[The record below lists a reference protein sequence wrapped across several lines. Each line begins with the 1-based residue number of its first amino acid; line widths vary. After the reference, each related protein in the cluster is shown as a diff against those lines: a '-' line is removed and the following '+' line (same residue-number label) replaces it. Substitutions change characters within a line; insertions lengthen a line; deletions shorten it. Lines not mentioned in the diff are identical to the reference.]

1 MDKYYSPPHMEA
13 IFRPKSIAI
22 FGCSPESENIIVNM
36 PLQLLI
42 KNGYKGKI
50 FPINPKYTEVMGLKC
65 YPSVSDIQGEE
76 LDLAFIL
83 ISYARVID
91 ILEECGRRGVKAA
104 IIGSGG
110 FAEVGNDG
118 LARQEKIRE
127 IVCHTGI
134 RVIGPNCLGIVNLPD
149 KIFATFAPV
158 QDFNLIPGRV
168 GIIAQSGSLALSLLN
183 RLLDK
188 GVGSS
193 YLISSGNEAD
203 LEACDFLEYLLHDP
217 NVNIIGA
224 FIESF
229 KNPKRFLAIA
239 DQAMELRKTLVI
251 LRAGSSEAGARA
263 ILAHTGALAG
273 SNEVYEAALKQ
284 KGVIRAQSY
293 DDLVGVIEILSKTK
307 LPRGDRLGIMTT
319 SGGSAAIM
327 ADNCNLMGIKLP
339 HLSPHIQEE
348 IGKMQAFGT
357 PQNPL
362 DLTGQVASDPKLYK
376 RCLELLLQD
385 NNIDALMLIFTN
397 LYGDLGKGVL
407 KTIVDF
413 LPTTEKPLIG
423 MVTGGSMTDDCIK
436 PAEKGPLPIFRHFY
450 ECLRSI
456 RSVADYARFREKWER
471 KRKVSQRLAENFSPA
486 DLDKVRRSLQE
497 KKGVLTEEESKAL
510 LAKYGIPMT
519 REGLANSLDQAKQL
533 AKDIGYP
540 VAMKIISPQIPHKTE
555 AQVIQLNVATERE
568 LEQYY
573 QVLIEKARAYHGQ
586 VEIKGVLIQEMILG
600 GTEVIVGISRDVS
613 FGPTVLFG
621 LGGIYAEILKDVSLR
636 LVPID
641 RDEAYEMIQEIKGY
655 EILTGA
661 RGRPKGDIGAAVEV
675 ICKLSHLALDL
686 NDQVLAVDINPL
698 IVLEEG
704 KGVKAVD
711 ALVQLDYYI

>member
-1 MDKYYSPPHMEA
+1 MDKEYLIPDYMEA

-22 FGCSPESENIIVNM
+22 YGCSPGSENLIVNM
-36 PLQLLI
+36 PLQLLL
-42 KNGYKGKI
+42 KSGYPGKI
-50 FPINPKYTEVMGLKC
+50 FPINPKYEEVWGLKC
-65 YPSVSDIQGEE
+65 YPSVSDISGEE

-83 ISYARVID
+83 LHYARVIEV
-91 ILEECGRRGVKAA
+91 LEECGNHGVKAA

-118 LARQEKIRE
+118 LSRQEKIRE
-127 IVCHTGI
+127 IVRRTGI
-134 RVIGPNCLGIVNLPD
+134 RVMGPNCLGLINLPD
-149 KIFATFAPV
+149 GIFATFAPV
-158 QDFNLIPGRV
+158 HDLGLLPGRV
-168 GIIAQSGSLALSLLN
+168 GVIAQSGSLAISLVN

-217 NVNIIGA
+217 NIDIIGM

-229 KNPKRFLAIA
+229 KNPERFLALA
-239 DQAMELRKTLVI
+239 GQAMELKKILVV
-251 LRAGSSEAGARA
+251 LRAGGSAEGARA

-273 SNEVYEAALKQ
+273 STQVYQAAFKQ

-293 DDLVGVIEILSKTK
+293 DDLVGIIEILAKTK
-307 LPRGDRLGIMTT
+307 IPKGGRMGIMTT
-319 SGGSAAIM
+319 SGGSAAVM
-327 ADNCNLMGIKLP
+327 ADNCDFVGIRLP
-339 HLSPHIQEE
+339 HFTPYTQEE
-348 IGKMQAFGT
+348 IGKLQTFGT

-376 RCLELLLQD
+376 RCLELILQD
-385 NNIDALMLIFTN
+385 NNIDILLLIFTN
-397 LYGDLGKGVL
+397 VFGKLGSGIL
-407 KTIVDF
+407 ESITEL
-413 LPTTEKPLIG
+413 LPTTNKPLIG

-436 PAEKGPLPIFRHFY
+436 PAEKSPLPIFRRFY

-456 RSVADYARFREKWER
+456 KGVIDYVHFKEKWEL
-471 KRKVSQRLAENFSPA
+471 KRKVSRKPEEIFSPA
-486 DLDKVRRSLQE
+486 GLDVVKEGLRE
-497 KKGVLTEEESKAL
+497 KRGVLTEEESKAL

-519 REGLANSLDQAKQL
+519 REGLANSLDEAKQL

-540 VAMKIISPQIPHKTE
+540 VAMKVISPQIIHKTD
-555 AQVIQLNVATERE
+555 AQVIQLNLNNERE
-568 LEQYY
+568 LEKYY
-573 QVLIEKARAYHGQ
+573 PSLVEKARIYNPQA
-586 VEIKGVLIQEMILG
+586 EIKGVLIQEMILG
-600 GTEVIVGISRDVS
+600 GTEVIVGISRDAN

-621 LGGIYAEILKDVSLR
+621 LGGIYAEILQDVSLR
-636 LVPID
+636 VLPID
-641 RDEAYEMIQEIKGY
+641 PDEAYEMIQEIKGY

-661 RGRPKGDIGAAVEV
+661 RGKPKGDIDAIVEV
-675 ICKLSHLALDL
+675 IMRLSKLARDL
-686 NDQVLAVDINPL
+686 SDLILAVDINPL

-711 ALVQLDYYI
+711 ALIQLG